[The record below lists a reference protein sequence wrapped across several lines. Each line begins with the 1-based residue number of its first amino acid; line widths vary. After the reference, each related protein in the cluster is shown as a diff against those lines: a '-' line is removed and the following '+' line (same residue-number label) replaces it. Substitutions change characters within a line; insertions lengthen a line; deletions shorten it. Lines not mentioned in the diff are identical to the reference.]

1 MPAPDGEYA
10 GRCVPGLAA
19 VEGGAVHA
27 PWKLDRQPRG
37 YPAPLIEP

>member
-1 MPAPDGEYA
+1 VRRY
-10 GRCVPGLAA
+10 VPELAA

-27 PWKLDRQPRG
+27 PWKLERRPRG